1 MQVPSIFYGSYR
13 DVRKATKPLAQAFI
27 EGVPVEALVEAAVET
42 QALPGVLILDEP
54 HAVLCSGPHF
64 FFETVASWLLKLQG
78 RVESKAWTRFYEWAL
93 SQPGNFP
100 AVLGQMSVAY
110 MFDDPR
116 YQSRFIQAGL
126 RFWNELAAEGPRYV
140 MRGSP
145 GVSQDLWTVP
155 NGIKRAMVALSG
167 RSDWV
172 FDPLPPGG
180 LAELVERLGL
190 ELDKPQEL
198 RSKQ

>member
-27 EGVPVEALVEAAVET
+27 EGGPVLALVEATVET
-42 QALPGVLILDEP
+42 QALSGVLILDEP
-54 HAVLCSGPHF
+54 QPVLCTGPHF
-64 FFETVASWLLKLQG
+64 FFDTVASWLLKLQG
-78 RVESKAWTRFYEWAL
+78 RVDPKAWTRFYEWAL
-93 SQPGNFP
+93 SQPGNFLT
-100 AVLGQMSVAY
+100 VLGQTGVAH
-110 MFDDPR
+110 MFEDSKYPSLFVR
-116 YQSRFIQAGL
+116 AGL
-126 RFWNELAAEGPRYV
+126 RFWTELAAEGPRYV
-140 MRGSP
+140 VRVSP

-155 NGIKRAMVALSG
+155 NGVRRAMMNLSG

-180 LAELVERLGL
+180 LAELVEKLGL
-190 ELDKPQEL
+190 ELDRPQEL